1 MRNHP
6 IYAILTLAFLVTAC
20 SRDHS
25 AAPASDE
32 KKEKAE
38 SRVSHGTNGE
48 TILTLDAET
57 QKIIGLAVAP
67 VESTELVPNVKGF
80 GRVLDA
86 APLAALVT
94 DFAAAGAASQ
104 ASEAEL
110 KRLKTLASQ
119 DNASQRALE
128 TAQAAASRDLAT
140 AQSIRMK
147 LLSTWGQAIASRP
160 DLPEFAHSLVALE
173 SALVEVDLPAGEAI
187 STLPKSA
194 ILMTLAGDSKPN
206 PAEVVG
212 LAPAV
217 DPQTQ
222 GQGFLL
228 LAKPNAM
235 RLVPGAAVTALLSR
249 PGAPVPGVLVPREA
263 IIRFNGA
270 TWIYQQ
276 SGDTTFERLPVSLER
291 PMEKGWFVR
300 EGVKAGDKVVIAGAQ
315 QMLSEELKGQ
325 GGE

>member
-1 MRNHP
+1 MS
-6 IYAILTLAFLVTAC
+6 ALLSALALTFLLSAC
-20 SRDHS
+20 SHEQA
-25 AAPASDE
+25 AAPAGDE
-32 KKEKAE
+32 KKEKSE

-57 QKIIGLAVAP
+57 QKTMGLAVAP
-67 VESTELVPNVKGF
+67 LESSELAPEIKGF
-80 GRVLDA
+80 GRVLDP
-86 APLAALVT
+86 APLAGLVT

-110 KRLKTLASQ
+110 KRLKSLAAQ

-128 TAQAAASRDLAT
+128 TSQAAASHDLAT

-147 LLSTWGQAIASRP
+147 LLSAWGQAIASRA

-173 SALVEVDLPAGEAI
+173 SALVELDLPAGEAI

-194 ILMTLAGDSKPN
+194 VLMTLAGDSKPI
-206 PAEVVG
+206 PAELIG
-212 LAPAV
+212 PAPAV

-222 GQGFLL
+222 GQGFLFL
-228 LAKPNAM
+228 IKPNTT
-235 RLVPGAAVTALLSR
+235 RLAPGASVTGLLSL
-249 PGAPVPGVLVPREA
+249 PGAPVPGVLMPREA
-263 IIRFNGA
+263 IVRFNGV
-270 TWIYQQ
+270 TWVYHQT
-276 SGDTTFERLPVSLER
+276 SETTFERLLVSLER

-300 EGVKAGDKVVIAGAQ
+300 EGVKTGDKIVTVGAQ

-325 GGE
+325 GSGE